1 MGIHTTI
8 PTRIPFWKETHMP
21 YRIALFDADNTLL
34 DFTRAEH
41 DALCACL
48 AARGLPHDEDTVAA
62 YSAINDGHWKRL
74 ELGLTTRDRLKVE
87 RFGDF
92 FASIGYNG
100 DPVQMA
106 RDYESTLGQ
115 QTCLLDGAL
124 ELIQALHGKC
134 ELYIVTNGITAVQ
147 QSRFGRCAL
156 APYFDKCFISEQMG
170 CAKPEKRFFDLV
182 AASIPNFDPKEALV
196 IGDSLSSDIRGGINA
211 GLDTCWFNP
220 KGKAAPADM
229 EITYTVGRL
238 ADIEAILL
246 G

>member
-1 MGIHTTI
+1 MS
-8 PTRIPFWKETHMP
+8 
-21 YRIALFDADNTLL
+21 YRIAFFDADNTLL

-48 AARGLPHDEDTVAA
+48 TARGLPHDEDTVSS

-74 ELGLTTRDRLKVE
+74 ELGLTTRDRLKSE
-87 RFGDF
+87 RFADF
-92 FASIGYNG
+92 FQSIGYSG
-100 DPVQMA
+100 DPVLMA
-106 RDYESTLGQ
+106 RDYESTLGK

-124 ELIQALHGKC
+124 ELIQELHGKC

-147 QSRFGRCAL
+147 ESRFGACAL
-156 APYFDKCFISEQMG
+156 APFFDRCFISEQMG

-182 AASIPNFDPKEALV
+182 AAAIPNFDCRQALV

-220 KGKAAPADM
+220 HNKPTPSDM
-229 EITYTVGRL
+229 SITYTVRQL
-238 ADIEAILL
+238 SEIKDILL
-246 G
+246 K